1 VLACN
6 TGTCLKEKVQLRNNL
21 ESANAKI
28 KDLEAKI
35 ELLVCEKKNLT
46 TAIRII
52 QEDNSQQNNNNCLK
66 NKKARG
72 LKLEINNLRKRKRS
86 VNMVR
91 PRNRHNTLLQ
101 NRKKICHKY
110 QKKHKLFSLTTYQ
123 MTKRETKKRKTT
135 LSERKPT
142 RALRLQCQLWATP

>member
-52 QEDNSQQNNNNCLK
+52 QEDNSQQNNNNCIEKQESPWVKVGDKQLK
-66 NKKARG
+66 KK
-72 LKLEINNLRKRKRS
+72 
-86 VNMVR
+86 
-91 PRNRHNTLLQ
+91 
-101 NRKKICHKY
+101 KKK
-110 QKKHKLFSLTTYQ
+110 
-123 MTKRETKKRKTT
+123 KKRKHG
-135 LSERKPT
+135 
-142 RALRLQCQLWATP
+142 

>member
-1 VLACN
+1 MLLFV
-6 TGTCLKEKVQLRNNL
+6 TLKVTKRSTLGYEKEHRL
-21 ESANAKI
+21 
-28 KDLEAKI
+28 
-35 ELLVCEKKNLT
+35 
-46 TAIRII
+46 
-52 QEDNSQQNNNNCLK
+52 QNRKK

-72 LKLEINNLRKRKRS
+72 LKLEINNLRKRR
-86 VNMVR
+86 VNIVR

-123 MTKRETKKRKTT
+123 MTKRETNKRKTT

-142 RALRLQCQLWATP
+142 RALRLQCQLWATPWLNTLMDIKCQRQTLKSESLLLPGVLRRIWQK